1 MADYLAE
8 LVLAAARKELGPMIA
23 ELEQIGKGKKAQADP
38 TPDEDGAAS
47 QARIVALL
55 YRREERI
62 GVGMKN
68 RGVTQHE
75 HMFAFKRDTLAE
87 RAGARPLR

>member
-1 MADYLAE
+1 MDP
-8 LVLAAARKELGPMIA
+8 ARNRPVH
-23 ELEQIGKGKKAQADP
+23 D
-38 TPDEDGAAS
+38 AS

-68 RGVTQHE
+68 RGVTHHE
-75 HMFAFKRDTLAE
+75 RMFAFKREMFAE
-87 RAGARPLR
+87 RPAARPLR